1 MIELIRRDLRIYFRD
16 TASVFFSLL
25 TVIITIGMYVLFL
38 AELQVNTIKDVL
50 EDYHVSSGNV
60 DWIMNTWIIA
70 GLLSIIPVTSSLA
83 SLSVMVQDCE
93 KKIMMDFRS
102 MPMKP
107 YKYPLAVIISSTSVG
122 TIMGV
127 LGFIIYSIFIGVKV
141 QKWFSVE
148 QVLLTLGLIVI
159 TSLMSSSLMGWLATF
174 FKTSSGFTSLNI
186 VVGTIIGFANAVY
199 VPIGVLPDYV
209 KFISKL
215 FPTAHVAMLFRN
227 ILMKD
232 SMNAM
237 FKGAPAEARKTY
249 AEMYGIEF
257 YNKRQEAFPHNASL
271 GLLIG
276 GTVISFMLFII
287 FYNRKK
293 EEY

>member
-16 TASVFFSLL
+16 KASVFFSLL

-38 AELQVNTIKDVL
+38 AELQVNTIKDAL
-50 EDYHVSSGNV
+50 GDYQVSNKNI

-83 SLSVMVQDCE
+83 ALSVMVQDRE
-93 KKIMMDFRS
+93 KKIMMDFKS
-102 MPMKP
+102 MPMKQ
-107 YKYPLAVIISSTSVG
+107 YKYPLAVIMSSTSVG

-127 LGFIIYSIFIGVKV
+127 LGFTIYSIFIGIKV

-148 QVLLTLGLIVI
+148 QLFLTLGLIVL
-159 TSLMSSSLMGWLATF
+159 TSLMSSSLMGWFATF

-186 VVGTIIGFANAVY
+186 VVGTIIGFVNAVY
-199 VPIGVLPDYV
+199 VPIGVLPNYV

-227 ILMKD
+227 ILMRD
-232 SMNAM
+232 SMDVM
-237 FKGAPAEARKTY
+237 FKGAPADARKNY

-257 YNKRQEAFPHNASL
+257 YNKSQEAFPQSVSL
-271 GLLIG
+271 GILISV
-276 GTVISFMLFII
+276 TVISFILFII